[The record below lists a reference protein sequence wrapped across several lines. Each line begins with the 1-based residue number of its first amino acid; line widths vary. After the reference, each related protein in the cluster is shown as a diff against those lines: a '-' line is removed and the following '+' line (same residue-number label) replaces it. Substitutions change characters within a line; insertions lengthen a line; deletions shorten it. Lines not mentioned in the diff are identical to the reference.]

1 MTKTNETKKEET
13 IKILSAEEKK
23 AHIDN
28 LTFNSVAVEFKTAKF
43 EKYISNKY
51 LLNKEERKEI
61 KNEMKKIKNI
71 DFISNIEYSNGNTKS
86 TAKVTNHH
94 LGLFVDNFIKFTKN
108 DFDKILA
115 SIDKT
120 KQLELL
126 QGVLL
131 DYSKKR
137 NNTTKTT
144 AVVVSGANT
153 IMRRFTI
160 AVVTEYCKG

>member
-1 MTKTNETKKEET
+1 MTKTNETKKIET
-13 IKILSAEEKK
+13 INILSAEERKT
-23 AHIDN
+23 HIDN

-43 EKYISNKY
+43 EKYISDKY
-51 LLNKEERKEI
+51 ILNKEERKNI
-61 KNEMKKIKNI
+61 KNESKAIKNI
-71 DFISNIEYSNGNTKS
+71 DFISNIEYSSGNTKT
-86 TAKVTNHH
+86 TAKISNHH
-94 LGLFVDNFIKFTKN
+94 LGIFIDNMIKFTKN
-108 DFDKILA
+108 DFDKILS

-144 AVVVSGANT
+144 AVVVSGVNT
-153 IMRRFTI
+153 LIRRFVI
-160 AVVTEYCKG
+160 AVITEYCK